1 MTGLAR
7 LLFMT
12 PGMSH
17 SLHYPAEKT
26 QQRRIVTYFR
36 ADGELR
42 VGAGGG
48 LEQPCGIEKNDL
60 GAVGMIVKIW
70 TTSLDG

>member
-1 MTGLAR
+1 
-7 LLFMT
+7 MT
-12 PGMSH
+12 PSISH

-26 QQRRIVTYFR
+26 QQRRIVTYLR

-42 VGAGGG
+42 VGASGG